1 MYYCFENEVFQ
12 NINVKLII
20 RMIIPKA
27 TFVNMLTVTIGSL
40 MGIVLKNIFTSE
52 IQDIVFQAVGLGTFL
67 IGIKMALRLPDG
79 YLLVFFFSLIIGAIF
94 GQIVHVDLIFNS
106 ISESLK
112 LAIGN
117 NDTGFTEGLISA
129 FLLFCVG
136 SMTIVGALEEGLQQK
151 RELLYL
157 KSLLDGFSSIA
168 LASTYGIGV
177 WFSIIPMLIF
187 QGGITILS
195 SRLKNIFSQPV
206 MDCLS
211 ATGGILIIGIAI
223 HLLKLGKVNL
233 ENLLPALVIVTLL
246 SYFYLKYKLNSKAD
260 TVIHTGDDEIS

>member
-1 MYYCFENEVFQ
+1 
-12 NINVKLII
+12 
-20 RMIIPKA
+20 MIIPKA

-40 MGIVLKNIFTSE
+40 MGIMLKNIFTTE
-52 IQDIVFQAVGLGTFL
+52 IQEIVFQAVGLGTLL
-67 IGIKMALRLPDG
+67 IGIKMALRLPEG
-79 YLLVFFFSLIIGAIF
+79 YLLIFFFSLIIGAIF
-94 GQIVHVDLIFNS
+94 GQVIHVDLFFNDL
-106 ISESLK
+106 SENLK
-112 LAIGN
+112 SAIGN
-117 NDTGFTEGLISA
+117 SDAGFTEGLISA

-157 KSLLDGFSSIA
+157 KALLDGFSSIA

-177 WFSIIPMLIF
+177 LFSIIPMLIF
-187 QGGITILS
+187 QGGITIMS

-211 ATGGILIIGIAI
+211 ATGGMLIIGIAI

-233 ENLLPALVIVTLL
+233 ENLLPSLLIVSVLAYYYT
-246 SYFYLKYKLNSKAD
+246 KYKLKSKAD
-260 TVIHTGDDEIS
+260 EVLTSTDL

>member
-1 MYYCFENEVFQ
+1 MA
-12 NINVKLII
+12 
-20 RMIIPKA
+20 IPKA

-40 MGIVLKNIFTSE
+40 LGILLKNIFTAD
-52 IQDIVFQAVGLGTFL
+52 IQDIVFQAVGLGTLL
-67 IGIKMALRLPDG
+67 IGIKMALRLPEG

-94 GQIVHVDLIFNS
+94 GQVIHVDLLFNS

-112 LAIGN
+112 SAIGN
-117 NDTGFTEGLISA
+117 SDAGFTEGLISA

-177 WFSIIPMLIF
+177 LFSIIPMLIF

-211 ATGGILIIGIAI
+211 ATGGMLIIGIAI

-233 ENLLPALVIVTLL
+233 ENLLPSLVIVSVLAY
-246 SYFYLKYKLNSKAD
+246 YFTKYKLKNKAD
-260 TVIHTGDDEIS
+260 AVIHPNDG

>member
-1 MYYCFENEVFQ
+1 MA
-12 NINVKLII
+12 
-20 RMIIPKA
+20 IPKA

-40 MGIVLKNIFTSE
+40 LGILLKNIFTAD
-52 IQDIVFQAVGLGTFL
+52 IQDIVFQAVGLGTLL

-112 LAIGN
+112 SAIGN
-117 NDTGFTEGLISA
+117 SDAGFTEGLISA

-177 WFSIIPMLIF
+177 LFSIIPMLIF

-211 ATGGILIIGIAI
+211 ATGGMLIIGIAI

-233 ENLLPALVIVTLL
+233 ENLLPSLVIVSVLAY
-246 SYFYLKYKLNSKAD
+246 YFAKYKLKNKAD
-260 TVIHTGDDEIS
+260 AVIHPNDG